1 MCDRK
6 ETIGERIFKL
16 RNERNLSQEE
26 FGDLF
31 KISQNTVYRLENNL
45 IRDKVD
51 KYYMA
56 ICGVLAVNP
65 EWLYNGTGERYSNV
79 KYQADFLEGFVKLTP
94 KYQKLAISL
103 VEELLE
109 FQQDEDEG
117 SPKETNDK
125 KDEG

>member
-26 FGDLF
+26 FGNLF

-45 IRDKVD
+45 IKDKVD

-65 EWLYNGTGERYSNV
+65 EWLYNGTGEKYSNV
-79 KYQADFLEGFVKLTP
+79 KYQADFLEGFIKLTP
-94 KYQKLAISL
+94 KYQKLAIGL
-103 VEELLE
+103 VGELLE
-109 FQQDEDEG
+109 FQNSEG
-117 SPKETNDK
+117 DANSAEK
-125 KDEG
+125 